1 MLQRKTHHADIDRL
15 RPRLFLVAFLTSLLL
30 FVIALN
36 WPSPTQIAQ
45 MIESIDSDPVVDI
58 DLSQLK
64 QDDNLIVAK
73 AHEKPTSTDRINKV
87 DMVADERDEL
97 RKLKDEMVF
106 TTSEADGADK
116 LQEREEEPIAPPVV
130 DMNNNALPLR
140 VIEELPEFPG
150 GMSEFMQW
158 LSRALKYPYR
168 AHKAKKQGQ
177 VDVTFVVEKDGSITD
192 IKLVRQT
199 HTSLDAEVL
208 RVMRI
213 MPKWK
218 PATSHGKP
226 CRAVVG
232 VPIVFAL

>member
-87 DMVADERDEL
+87 DM
-97 RKLKDEMVF
+97 
-106 TTSEADGADK
+106 ADGADK

-168 AHKAKKQGQ
+168 AHKAKQQGQ

>member
-1 MLQRKTHHADIDRL
+1 MLQRKTHHADIERL
-15 RPRLFLVAFLTSLLL
+15 RPRLFLVAFFVSLLL

-36 WPSPTQIAQ
+36 WPTPTQIAC

-64 QDDNLIVAK
+64 QDDHQIVAK
-73 AHEKPTSTDRINKV
+73 AHEKPASTDRINKV
-87 DMVADERDEL
+87 DKVIDAKEEERQ
-97 RKLKDEMVF
+97 LKDKIQF

-116 LQEREEEPIAPPVV
+116 LQEREAEPIAPPVV
-130 DMNNNALPLR
+130 DMDNNAVSLR

-158 LSRALKYPYR
+158 LNRALKYPYR
-168 AHKAKKQGQ
+168 AQNAKQQGQ
-177 VDVTFVVEKDGSITD
+177 VNVTFVVEKDGSITN
-192 IKLVRQT
+192 IKLVKMT
-199 HTSLDAEVL
+199 HTALDAEVL

-226 CRAVVG
+226 CRAVVA
-232 VPIVFAL
+232 VPVVFAL